1 MLQRVTRTLV
11 PLFLLVASALLGACS
26 PRIWAGDPTTT
37 GDPPTTT
44 RATTA
49 AVNVPFCDGGS
60 RAKGC
65 LFGENCRVTEKDC
78 QVCQCLPPP

>member
-11 PLFLLVASALLGACS
+11 PLILLAASALLSACS
-26 PRIWAGDPTTT
+26 PRIFAGDPSTT
-37 GDPPTTT
+37 GDPPSTNS
-44 RATTA
+44 ATTA
-49 AVNVPFCDGGS
+49 AVNVPFCPGGS